1 MHVTDLPERTQDYL
15 KELFN
20 HEERSGVNLPL
31 ALGDLA
37 AALDQK
43 LPTASEAVKRLA
55 AKDLVVHERYRGVT
69 LTDLGRDMARQVARR
84 HRLLESFLVTTLG
97 YTWDEVHEEA
107 DLLEHACS
115 YRFIARLDAH
125 LDFPTRDPHGDPI
138 PRADGSIDPLSP
150 QTLDEVPAGTTV
162 IMEQVNDSDP
172 ELLRFLAAQNM
183 RPGSTVDIVEAP
195 MAGLLHIAVDG
206 GKPFALAQVAA
217 HEITVRSSTD

>member
-115 YRFIARLDAH
+115 DRFIARLDAH

-217 HEITVRSSTD
+217 HEITVCSSTD

>member
-20 HEERSGVNLPL
+20 HEERAGVNLPL

-37 AALDQK
+37 AALNQK

-55 AKDLVVHERYRGVT
+55 AKDLVIHERYRGVT
-69 LTDLGRDMARQVARR
+69 LTGLGRDMARQVARR

-107 DLLEHACS
+107 DVLEHACS
-115 YRFIARLDAH
+115 DRFIARLDAH

-138 PRADGSIDPLSP
+138 PRADGTTDPLSAS
-150 QTLDEVPAGTTV
+150 TLAGIEAGTTV

-183 RPGSTVDIVEAP
+183 RPGSKVKVTEASL
-195 MAGLLHIAVDG
+195 AGLLQVKVDG
-206 GKPFALAQVAA
+206 GAPFALAEVAA
-217 HEITVRSSTD
+217 HEITVRAIAD

>member
-69 LTDLGRDMARQVARR
+69 LTDLGRDMAWQVARR

-115 YRFIARLDAH
+115 DRFIARLDAH

>member
-1 MHVTDLPERTQDYL
+1 MHVTDFPERTQDYL

-107 DLLEHACS
+107 DVLEHACS
-115 YRFIARLDAH
+115 DRFIARLDAH

-206 GKPFALAQVAA
+206 GKSFALAQVAA

>member
-115 YRFIARLDAH
+115 DRFIARLDAH

-206 GKPFALAQVAA
+206 GKSFALAQVAA

>member
-1 MHVTDLPERTQDYL
+1 M
-15 KELFN
+15 
-20 HEERSGVNLPL
+20 
-31 ALGDLA
+31 
-37 AALDQK
+37 
-43 LPTASEAVKRLA
+43 
-55 AKDLVVHERYRGVT
+55 
-69 LTDLGRDMARQVARR
+69 
-84 HRLLESFLVTTLG
+84 
-97 YTWDEVHEEA
+97 
-107 DLLEHACS
+107 LEHACS
-115 YRFIARLDAH
+115 DRFIARLDAH

-150 QTLDEVPAGTTV
+150 QTMDEVPAGTTV

>member
-97 YTWDEVHEEA
+97 YTWDEVHEDA
-107 DLLEHACS
+107 DLLEHAAS
-115 YRFIARLDAH
+115 DRLIARIDAH
-125 LDFPTRDPHGDPI
+125 LGHPRRDPHGDPI
-138 PRADGSIDPLSP
+138 PTAEGIIDAVSRETLATVSP
-150 QTLDEVPAGTTV
+150 GDTV
-162 IMEQVNDSDP
+162 TITRVQDTDP
-172 ELLRFLAAQNM
+172 ELLRYLAGHEVI
-183 RPGSTVDIVEAP
+183 PGSRITVIRAPFAGMVEAMVEDTGQTFP
-195 MAGLLHIAVDG
+195 
-206 GKPFALAQVAA
+206 LAETQLSL
-217 HEITVRSSTD
+217 ITVQS